1 MNIADTLGIIK
12 MDFTDD
18 VYGKE
23 GENSRD
29 VYKEHGIHLNANMI
43 IEKTATSEVFDI
55 SNIGYLK
62 KDYDYVSNEDKELTI
77 VHSSILKNEEFSLPF
92 PSVLIKTGIR
102 YSPFSESTEMENYV
116 FITELNPFE
125 YIGRI
130 MCTLEDEDKDIE
142 RADSNLF
149 YIKGETLYVYG
160 ILHEGKG
167 ELENAIEIILK
178 AIYIVSNL
186 PKHQTYS
193 YTPKDSKP
201 EYYRRKGESTIKIV
215 NRPIYYILNKKDDS
229 NKIRVDRNKGYLK
242 CEYSFLVR
250 GHWRT
255 LHNPKSFGVNRNN
268 ERIVQGYTWI
278 KEYMKGEGELIKRV
292 RLVK

>member
-1 MNIADTLGIIK
+1 MQLIK
-12 MDFTDD
+12 VLKSLKDKYIKDLKG
-18 VYGKE
+18 YS
-23 GENSRD
+23 ENEI
-29 VYKEHGIHLNANMI
+29 VEMI
-43 IEKTATSEVFDI
+43 VTSEIFDT
-55 SNIGYLK
+55 SNLPTDKQDFNTELK
-62 KDYDYVSNEDKELTI
+62 GNTYIMQSPMLNDL
-77 VHSSILKNEEFSLPF
+77 SLPF
-92 PSVLIKTGIR
+92 KNVLVRTGIR
-102 YSPFSESTEMENYV
+102 QTNIVGTLFDLENYV
-116 FITELNPFE
+116 QISEVSP
-125 YIGRI
+125 
-130 MCTLEDEDKDIE
+130 
-142 RADSNLF
+142 
-149 YIKGETLYVYG
+149 YVYVG
-160 ILHEGKG
+160 SITCTAEGKG
-167 ELENAIEIILK
+167 SSGVEVDLFKIENGELLFKNNNNESSLEVYNVLSIIHRALNT
-178 AIYIVSNL
+178 INNL

-201 EYYRRKGESTIKIV
+201 EYHRRKGESTIKIV

-229 NKIRVDRNKGYLK
+229 NKIRVDHNKGYLK